1 MREDYDKILRVAVAV
16 VEYGEKMLRSPDS
29 WLHYQ
34 YHKLPKSRKLNGV
47 AAAVDDAGDVA
58 ADAAAASGGGG
69 EGGVGA
75 VAADEVS
82 ACRSSSSGHIT
93 RCLLAAG
100 SDVEALLMLL
110 NMYFIWGM

>member
-1 MREDYDKILRVAVAV
+1 
-16 VEYGEKMLRSPDS
+16 MLTGGGHR
-29 WLHYQ
+29 LHYQ

-58 ADAAAASGGGG
+58 ADASGG
-69 EGGVGA
+69 GGVGA
-75 VAADEVS
+75 VEVS

>member
-1 MREDYDKILRVAVAV
+1 
-16 VEYGEKMLRSPDS
+16 MLTGGATGHR
-29 WLHYQ
+29 LHYQ

-58 ADAAAASGGGG
+58 ADASGGGG
-69 EGGVGA
+69 VEA
-75 VAADEVS
+75 VEVS